1 MSNFVS
7 YCISGDALMSEID
20 DYIAKWHEI
29 PRDIELHDYLG
40 MSKKEYALFV
50 EDENY
55 LGIIISAHRNHTSI
69 EMIIRDEMAIAARSD
84 NPGKSKRLQQ
94 WLESEGL
101 WE

>member
-1 MSNFVS
+1 MSNFIS
-7 YCISGDALMSEID
+7 YCISGDALMSEVD
-20 DYIAKWHEI
+20 DYIANWHEAAV
-29 PRDIELHDYLG
+29 DCDLHEYLG

-55 LGIIISAHRNHTSI
+55 LGIIISAHRNKTNI
-69 EMIIRDEMAIAARSD
+69 DLIIRDEMAMAARSD

-94 WLESEGL
+94 WLEREGL

>member
-1 MSNFVS
+1 MSNFIS
-7 YCISGDALMSEID
+7 YCISGDALMSEVD
-20 DYIAKWHEI
+20 DYIAMWHEGAEE
-29 PRDIELHDYLG
+29 RALYDYLG

-55 LGIIISAHRNHTSI
+55 LGIIITAHKNQTSI
-69 EMIIRDEMAIAARSD
+69 ELIIQDEMAMAARSD
-84 NPGKSKRLQQ
+84 NPVKSKRLQQ

>member
-1 MSNFVS
+1 MSNFIS
-7 YCISGDALMSEID
+7 DCIAGDALMIEVD
-20 DYIAKWHEI
+20 DYIAKWHE
-29 PRDIELHDYLG
+29 DGAGAELHEYLG

-55 LGIIISAHRNHTSI
+55 LGLIISAHRERTNIESI
-69 EMIIRDEMAIAARSD
+69 IKDEIAMAARSD
-84 NPGKSKRLQQ
+84 NPHKSKRLQQ

>member
-1 MSNFVS
+1 MSNFIS

-20 DYIAKWHEI
+20 DYISNWHEGNVEG
-29 PRDIELHDYLG
+29 ELYDYLG

-55 LGIIISAHRNHTSI
+55 LGIIISAHKDSI
-69 EMIIRDEMAIAARSD
+69 DINLIIRDEMAMAARSD
-84 NPGKSKRLQQ
+84 NPAKSRRLQQ
-94 WLESEGL
+94 WLEREGL